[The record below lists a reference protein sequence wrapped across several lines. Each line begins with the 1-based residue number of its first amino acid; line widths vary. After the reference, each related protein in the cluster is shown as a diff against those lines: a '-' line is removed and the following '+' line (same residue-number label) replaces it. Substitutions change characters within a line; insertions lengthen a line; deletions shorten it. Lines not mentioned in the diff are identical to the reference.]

1 MLLTLLFACS
11 DPQCG
16 EGEKFNTDGLCVTD
30 TAVPIDSEPVD
41 DSAADDSTDDTAPD
55 DTAPDD
61 TSPDDTS
68 PDDTSTDDTS
78 TDDTAVQTDW
88 ELLGGEPAVDVL
100 LDTFLVN
107 VAADTT
113 INWMF
118 ANTDLV
124 QLHDLLLEQISSATG
139 GPYTYTGRD
148 MLETHDGMA
157 ITDDQWNALVG
168 DLAGA
173 MESLGVPHSV
183 DFSGD
188 LPADRLVRVLA
199 GMHDEIVEDP
209 SGQLI
214 LFNQLGGHVGVSSVV
229 SELLQEVG
237 SDARINTFFAG
248 SDLAALNRLLVE
260 QICEATGGYCV
271 YSGRSMLETHAGMG
285 IADADF
291 DALVEDLLN
300 GLDDLNVDYTPATFD
315 GGLPADALITALA
328 GMRSD
333 IVEN

>member
-16 EGEKFNTDGLCVTD
+16 DGEKFNTDGLCVTD
-30 TAVPIDSEPVD
+30 TAIPVD
-41 DSAADDSTDDTAPD
+41 SQ
-55 DTAPDD
+55 PDD
-61 TSPDDTS
+61 TSADDTS
-68 PDDTSTDDTS
+68 ADDTSADDTSTDDTS
-78 TDDTAVQTDW
+78 ADDTSTDDTSADDTAKDDTGVRTDW
-88 ELLGGEPAVDVL
+88 ELLGGEPGVDVL
-100 LDTFLVN
+100 LDSFLVN
-107 VAADTT
+107 VAADAE

-124 QLHDLLLEQISSATG
+124 RLHDLLLEQISSATG
-139 GPYTYTGRD
+139 GPYAYTGRD
-148 MLETHDGMA
+148 MLAAHDGMA

-173 MESLGVPHSV
+173 MDSLAVPHSA

-188 LPADRLVRVLA
+188 LPADRLVRALA

-214 LFNQLGGHVGVSSVV
+214 LFNQLGGHTGVSSVV
-229 SELLQEVG
+229 NELLQEVG
-237 SDARINTFFAG
+237 ADARINTFFAG
-248 SDLAALNRLLVE
+248 SDLAALNLLLVE
-260 QICEATGGYCV
+260 QICDATGGYCV
-271 YSGRSMLETHAGMG
+271 YSGRSMLDAHAGMG
-285 IADADF
+285 ITDADF

-328 GMRSD
+328 GMRSE